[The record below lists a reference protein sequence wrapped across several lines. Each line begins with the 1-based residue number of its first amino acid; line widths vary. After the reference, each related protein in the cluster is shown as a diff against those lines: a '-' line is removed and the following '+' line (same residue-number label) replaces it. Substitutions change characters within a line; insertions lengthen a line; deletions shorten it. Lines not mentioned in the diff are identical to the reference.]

1 MSTEEVNTI
10 HQEGPPWKIVG
21 RFPTFE
27 LANEKREELLLED
40 TIQVKVHWQGAVN
53 NRFYAVKVRTDPEI
67 ALVEELAQKRLEK
80 KHRKA
85 KLNKKRRKK

>member
-40 TIQVKVHWQGAVN
+40 ILQVKVHWQGAVN
-53 NRFYAVKVRTDPEI
+53 NRFYAVKVRTDPEF
-67 ALVEELAQKRLEK
+67 ALAEELAQKRLEK
-80 KHRKA
+80 KRRKA

>member
-67 ALVEELAQKRLEK
+67 ALVEELAQKRAEK
-80 KHRKA
+80 KRRKA
-85 KLNKKRRKK
+85 KLNKKTRKK

>member
-1 MSTEEVNTI
+1 MSTEEVNTV

-27 LANEKREELLLED
+27 LANDKREELLVED
-40 TIQVKVHWQGAVN
+40 TLQVKVHWQGAAN
-53 NRFYAVKVRTDPEI
+53 NRFYAVKVRIDPEA
-67 ALVEELAQKRLEK
+67 ALVEELAEKRAEK
-80 KHRKA
+80 KRRKA